1 MFKLYLDDM
10 EKFFRNTD
18 SRGLV
23 RRIEGNTLHY
33 KSIIESA
40 IQSSLPEPSLVS
52 RENFEEDVID
62 VLLKHRTER
71 DAAARKL
78 PPPPSSSNPGAP
90 FPDEGGEGGLG
101 REEEEEEEDNPAYL
115 EEFSK
120 RLYLDHTDL
129 PCYFH
134 QKKKKT

>member
-1 MFKLYLDDM
+1 M
-10 EKFFRNTD
+10 EKFFRDTD

-40 IQSSLPEPSLVS
+40 IQASLPEPSLAS

-78 PPPPSSSNPGAP
+78 PPNPDAP
-90 FPDEGGEGGLG
+90 LGDNDDINNDENNDED
-101 REEEEEEEDNPAYL
+101 EEESPAYL

-120 RLYLDHTDL
+120 RL
-129 PCYFH
+129 
-134 QKKKKT
+134 